1 MVYSSSPRYTTMFF
15 SVSHNFTCNKVFKF
29 CNFYQQYCYSC
40 TCNRYKH
47 IDILNIY
54 AILLYVDVSIYYVY
68 KFWKKTH
75 ILYFFIIWSYEI
87 TTVLLGTYR
96 FLFAGSNIFQSSY
109 SISLRIWW
117 QPLIL
122 FWFSIWSR
130 LYCYFFFEQEQGKH
144 FWSPYFIVLK
154 RRSLGEELWN
164 HKDKKTK
171 NIVFW
176 RDPVPRIV

>member
-15 SVSHNFTCNKVFKF
+15 SVSHNFTCNIVFKF
-29 CNFYQQYCYSC
+29 CNFS
-40 TCNRYKH
+40 NNIVIH
-47 IDILNIY
+47 VLVIDIRICWIY
-54 AILLYVDVSIYYVY
+54 AILLYVDVNIHISNNSW
-68 KFWKKTH
+68 FWKRTH
-75 ILYFFIIWSYEI
+75 SYFFISYEI

-96 FLFAGSNIFQSSY
+96 SLFAGSNIFQSSY

-164 HKDKKTK
+164 HKDRKTK
-171 NIVFW
+171 NIVLW